1 MRDISAR
8 IRHKSSGL
16 VVNEDLGLRNLAM
29 NNAFDNTP
37 HSVERTLRWLQEAV
51 VVVVVVAE
59 VIPLVAAGRLLCGL
73 CVE

>member
-1 MRDISAR
+1 
-8 IRHKSSGL
+8 
-16 VVNEDLGLRNLAM
+16 M